1 MNTTTAAISNH
12 TSRPLILVVEDDLP
26 MRRVL
31 FVALHGQG
39 YDVAEADNGAQA
51 LQKIKARAP
60 DAMILDLGLPDMD
73 GVEVAAE
80 VRKEHTLPIIV
91 LSARGDEQ
99 QQIKALDTGANDY
112 ITKPFR
118 EGELLARIRAALRY
132 AVKSPERPEITVG
145 AIRID
150 PIEREVWVRGV
161 EVRLTPT
168 EFKLVHLLARES
180 DRVVTHRRILR
191 EVWGPD
197 QVDQIHYL
205 RVYMKQLRQK
215 LEEDPSQPKLILTS
229 PGVGYRLVSGAEPS
243 EPAN

>member
-1 MNTTTAAISNH
+1 
-12 TSRPLILVVEDDLP
+12 
-26 MRRVL
+26 
-31 FVALHGQG
+31 
-39 YDVAEADNGAQA
+39 
-51 LQKIKARAP
+51 
-60 DAMILDLGLPDMD
+60 MILDLGLPDMD
-73 GVEVAAE
+73 GVDVAAE
-80 VRKEHTLPIIV
+80 VRKEHNLPIIV

-99 QQIKALDTGANDY
+99 QQIRALDTGANDY

-118 EGELLARIRAALRY
+118 EGELLARIRAALRH

-150 PIEREVWVRGV
+150 PIEREVYVRGV

-229 PGVGYRLVSGAEPS
+229 PGVGYRLVSGTDTAES
-243 EPAN
+243 TH